1 METDLVVEIA
11 HRQSRKVFS
20 IEEAKSLVPILN
32 KVTSKTATEV
42 EELLKQLE
50 GSDLENTLFIQNTEA
65 RVNQL
70 IESWHE
76 KVSKL
81 GVKAKGLW
89 YVDFDS
95 GSDYFCWRYPEKDI
109 FFKHSYQDGFTGR
122 TLIDKSRPV
131 PEDLEECLHDHNE
144 DESVWAKNSSRTNKL
159 TPWRL

>member
-11 HRQSRKVFS
+11 HRQSHKTFS
-20 IEEAKSLVPILN
+20 IEEAKALVPILN
-32 KVTSKTATEV
+32 KVTSKSATEV
-42 EELLKQLE
+42 DELLKQLE
-50 GSDLENTLFIQNTEA
+50 NTDLENTQFIQETEA
-65 RVNQL
+65 RVNRL
-70 IESWHE
+70 IEAWHE

-95 GSDYFCWRYPEKDI
+95 GTDYFCWKYPEKDI
-109 FFKHSYQDGFTGR
+109 FFKHSYEDGFTGR

-131 PEDLEECLHDHNE
+131 PENLEECLDDHHEGE
-144 DESVWAKNSSRTNKL
+144 DNWATSSTRTDQL